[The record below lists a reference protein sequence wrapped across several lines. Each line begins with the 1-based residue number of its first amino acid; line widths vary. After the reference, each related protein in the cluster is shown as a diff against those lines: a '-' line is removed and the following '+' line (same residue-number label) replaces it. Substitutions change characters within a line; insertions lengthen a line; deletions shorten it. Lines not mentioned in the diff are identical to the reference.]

1 MKISKCSFR
10 LLIFI
15 LLFQFLLF
23 CFSFFV
29 NKNVSF
35 ASSIAIA
42 NTNADT
48 KTNTN
53 AEDTNHINNS
63 INSTDNVKDL
73 SIYSPNCILMEA
85 SSGRI
90 LYAKD
95 AQEVVFPASTTKIMT
110 AILALEN
117 CELTDIATVSHN
129 AIFSVP
135 ASYSHASLKEG
146 EELTIEQLLNVL
158 LIPSANDAANVLAE
172 HISGSVD
179 DFAVLM
185 NEKAKEIGCLN
196 THFVNPNGVHN
207 DEHTTTAY
215 DLALMG
221 RYAMQ
226 NSTFRSI
233 IKKTRYSL
241 PATNKYNKTDRIFNT
256 TNDLLRENNSTAKH
270 NYYYEYATGIKT
282 GYTTD
287 AGSCIVASAKKD
299 NMEVIAVVLG
309 GGTTKDGLSERNLDC
324 ITLFDYAFENYSMQT
339 VQEKNNVLEEIT
351 VRGATSDTRKLNVL
365 VKDDIS
371 ILLSSEENAQNLE
384 PEITYRDNLKA
395 PISANEAIGKITY
408 QVGDETYSSD
418 LLAETS
424 VIASGFLPT
433 LLRILLI
440 FVTLYLLYIL
450 LKPKNKN
457 KKHGSGSY
465 TKATKKSKKRKKKGG
480 HFRCMQLNNF
490 ELL

>member
-1 MKISKCSFR
+1 MKISKWSFR
-10 LLIFI
+10 LLIFV
-15 LLFQFLLF
+15 LLFQFFLF
-23 CFSFFV
+23 YFSFFI
-29 NKNVSF
+29 NENVSF
-35 ASSIAIA
+35 ASS
-42 NTNADT
+42 T
-48 KTNTN
+48 TNTN
-53 AEDTNHINNS
+53 SNSGAEADTTNNITNS
-63 INSTDNVKDL
+63 ITPINTTENVNDL
-73 SIYSPNCILMEA
+73 SIYSSNCILMEA
-85 SSGRI
+85 STGRI

-95 AQEVVFPASTTKIMT
+95 AQEIVFPASTTKIMT
-110 AILALEN
+110 AILTLEN
-117 CELTDIATVSHN
+117 CELTDIATVSHD

-207 DEHTTTAY
+207 EEHTTTAY

-233 IKKTRYSL
+233 VKKTRCSL
-241 PATNKYNKTDRIFNT
+241 PTTNKYDKTDRIFNT
-256 TNDLLRENNSTAKH
+256 TNDLLRENNSTAKD

-324 ITLFDYAFENYSMQT
+324 IALFDYAFESYSMQT

-365 VKDDIS
+365 VKDDIA
-371 ILLSSEENAQNLE
+371 ILLSSEENTQNLE

-395 PISANEAIGKITY
+395 PLSANEVIGKITY
-408 QVGDETYSSD
+408 QVGDEIYSSD

-424 VIASGFLPT
+424 VIASGFLPI

-440 FVTLYLLYIL
+440 LVTLYLLYIL
-450 LKPKNKN
+450 LKPKSKN
-457 KKHGSGSY
+457 KKHGSGY
-465 TKATKKSKKRKKKGG
+465 YVKATKKSKKRKKKGG

>member
-1 MKISKCSFR
+1 MKISKWSFR
-10 LLIFI
+10 LLIFV
-15 LLFQFLLF
+15 LLFQFFLF
-23 CFSFFV
+23 YFSFFI
-29 NKNVSF
+29 NENVSF
-35 ASSIAIA
+35 ASS
-42 NTNADT
+42 T
-48 KTNTN
+48 TNTN
-53 AEDTNHINNS
+53 SNSGAEADTTNNITNS
-63 INSTDNVKDL
+63 ITPINTTENVNDL
-73 SIYSPNCILMEA
+73 SIYSSNCILMEA
-85 SSGRI
+85 STGRI

-95 AQEVVFPASTTKIMT
+95 AQEIVFPASTTKIMT
-110 AILALEN
+110 AILTLEN
-117 CELTDIATVSHN
+117 CELTDIATVSHD

-207 DEHTTTAY
+207 EEHTTTAY

-233 IKKTRYSL
+233 VKKTRYTL
-241 PATNKYNKTDRIFNT
+241 PATNKYDKTDRIFNT
-256 TNDLLRENNSTAKH
+256 TNDLLRENNSTAKD

-365 VKDDIS
+365 VKDDIA
-371 ILLSSEENAQNLE
+371 ILLSSEENTQNLE

-395 PISANEAIGKITY
+395 PLSANEVIGKITY
-408 QVGDETYSSD
+408 QVGDEIYSSD

-424 VIASGFLPT
+424 VIASGFLPI

-440 FVTLYLLYIL
+440 LVTLYLLYIL

-465 TKATKKSKKRKKKGG
+465 AKATKKSKKRKKKGG

>member
-1 MKISKCSFR
+1 MKISKWSFR
-10 LLIFI
+10 LLIFV
-15 LLFQFLLF
+15 LLFQFFLF
-23 CFSFFV
+23 YFSFFI
-29 NKNVSF
+29 NENVSF
-35 ASSIAIA
+35 ASS
-42 NTNADT
+42 T
-48 KTNTN
+48 TNTN
-53 AEDTNHINNS
+53 SNSGAEADTTNNITNS
-63 INSTDNVKDL
+63 ITPINTTENVNDL

-85 SSGRI
+85 STGRI

-110 AILALEN
+110 AILTLEN
-117 CELTDIATVSHN
+117 CELTDIATVSHD

-207 DEHTTTAY
+207 EEHTTTAY

-233 IKKTRYSL
+233 VKKTRYTL
-241 PATNKYNKTDRIFNT
+241 PATNKYDKTDRIFNT
-256 TNDLLRENNSTAKH
+256 TNDLLRENNSTAKD

-299 NMEVIAVVLG
+299 NMEIIAVVLG

-365 VKDDIS
+365 VKDDIA
-371 ILLSSEENAQNLE
+371 ILLSSEENTQNLE

-395 PISANEAIGKITY
+395 PLSANEVIGKIIY
-408 QVGDETYSSD
+408 QVGDEIYSSD

-424 VIASGFLPT
+424 VIASSFLPI

-440 FVTLYLLYIL
+440 LVTLYLLYIL

-465 TKATKKSKKRKKKGG
+465 VKATKKSKKRKKKGG

>member
-1 MKISKCSFR
+1 MKISKWSFR
-10 LLIFI
+10 LLIFV
-15 LLFQFLLF
+15 LLFQFFLF
-23 CFSFFV
+23 YFSFFI
-29 NKNVSF
+29 NENVSF
-35 ASSIAIA
+35 ASS
-42 NTNADT
+42 T
-48 KTNTN
+48 TNTN
-53 AEDTNHINNS
+53 SNSGAEADTTNNITNS
-63 INSTDNVKDL
+63 ITPINTTENVNDL
-73 SIYSPNCILMEA
+73 SIYSSNCILMEA
-85 SSGRI
+85 STGRI

-95 AQEVVFPASTTKIMT
+95 AQEIVFPASTTKIMT
-110 AILALEN
+110 AILTLEN
-117 CELTDIATVSHN
+117 CELTDIATVSHD

-207 DEHTTTAY
+207 EEHTTTAY

-233 IKKTRYSL
+233 VKKTRYSL
-241 PATNKYNKTDRIFNT
+241 PATNKYDKTDRIFNT
-256 TNDLLRENNSTAKH
+256 TNDLLRENNSTAKD

-309 GGTTKDGLSERNLDC
+309 GSTTKDGLSERNLDC

-365 VKDDIS
+365 VKDDIA
-371 ILLSSEENAQNLE
+371 ILLSSEENTQNLE

-395 PISANEAIGKITY
+395 PLSANEVIGKITY
-408 QVGDETYSSD
+408 QVGDEIYSSD

-424 VIASGFLPT
+424 VIASGFLPI

-440 FVTLYLLYIL
+440 LVTLYLLYIL

-457 KKHGSGSY
+457 KKHGSGY
-465 TKATKKSKKRKKKGG
+465 YVKATKKSKKRKKKGG

>member
-1 MKISKCSFR
+1 MKISKWSFR
-10 LLIFI
+10 LLIFV
-15 LLFQFLLF
+15 LLFQFFLF
-23 CFSFFV
+23 YFSFFI
-29 NKNVSF
+29 NENVSF
-35 ASSIAIA
+35 ASS
-42 NTNADT
+42 T
-48 KTNTN
+48 TNTN
-53 AEDTNHINNS
+53 SNSGAEADTTNNITNS
-63 INSTDNVKDL
+63 ITPINTTENVNDL
-73 SIYSPNCILMEA
+73 SIYSSNCILMEA
-85 SSGRI
+85 STGRI

-95 AQEVVFPASTTKIMT
+95 AQEIVFPASTTKIMT
-110 AILALEN
+110 AILTLEN
-117 CELTDIATVSHN
+117 CELTDIATVSHD

-207 DEHTTTAY
+207 EEHTTTAY

-233 IKKTRYSL
+233 VKKTRYTL
-241 PATNKYNKTDRIFNT
+241 PATNKYDKTDRIFNT
-256 TNDLLRENNSTAKH
+256 TNDLLRENNSTAKD

-365 VKDDIS
+365 VKDDIA
-371 ILLSSEENAQNLE
+371 ILLSSEENTQNLE

-395 PISANEAIGKITY
+395 PLSANEVIGKITY
-408 QVGDETYSSD
+408 QVGDEIYSSD

-424 VIASGFLPT
+424 VIASGFLPI

-440 FVTLYLLYIL
+440 LVTLYLLYIL

-457 KKHGSGSY
+457 KKHGSGY
-465 TKATKKSKKRKKKGG
+465 YVKATKKSKKRKKKGG
-480 HFRCMQLNNF
+480 HFRCMKLNNS

>member
-1 MKISKCSFR
+1 MKNSKWSFR

-15 LLFQFLLF
+15 LLFQFFLF
-23 CFSFFV
+23 YFSFSI
-29 NKNVSF
+29 NENISF
-35 ASSIAIA
+35 ASAV
-42 NTNADT
+42 TNSS
-48 KTNTN
+48 TNTE
-53 AEDTNHINNS
+53 AASTNNITNS
-63 INSTDNVKDL
+63 IPPINTTDNVNDF
-73 SIYSPNCILMEA
+73 SIYPPNCILIEA
-85 SSGRI
+85 NSGRI
-90 LYAKD
+90 LYAKN

-110 AILALEN
+110 AILTLEN

-135 ASYSHASLKEG
+135 VSYSHASLKEG

-172 HISGSVD
+172 HISGTVD
-179 DFAVLM
+179 NFSVLM

-207 DEHTTTAY
+207 KEHTTTAY

-233 IKKTRYSL
+233 VKKTRYSL
-241 PATNKYNKTDRIFNT
+241 PSTNKYNKTDRIFNT
-256 TNDLLRENNSTAKH
+256 TNDLLRENNSNSKD
-270 NYYYEYATGIKT
+270 NYYYENATGIKT
-282 GYTTD
+282 GYTTE
-287 AGSCIVASAKKD
+287 AGSCIIASAKKD

-324 ITLFDYAFENYSMQT
+324 INLFNYAFKTYSMQT
-339 VQEKNNVLEEIT
+339 VQKKNNVLEKIT
-351 VRGATSDTRKLNVL
+351 VKGATSDTRKLNVL

-371 ILLSSEENAQNLE
+371 ILLSSEENAQNLT
-384 PEITYRDNLKA
+384 PEISYRDDLKA
-395 PISANEAIGKITY
+395 PISANEVIGKITY
-408 QVGDETYSSD
+408 QVGDETYSSA

-424 VIASGFLPT
+424 VIASGFLPIV
-433 LLRILLI
+433 LRILLI
-440 FVTLYLLYIL
+440 LVTLYLLYIL
-450 LKPKNKN
+450 LKKPKNKN
-457 KKHGSGSY
+457 KRHGSGSY
-465 TKATKKSKKRKKKGG
+465 FKGTKKSKKRKKKGG

>member
-1 MKISKCSFR
+1 MKISKWSFR
-10 LLIFI
+10 LLIFV
-15 LLFQFLLF
+15 LLFQFFLF
-23 CFSFFV
+23 YFSFFI
-29 NKNVSF
+29 NENVSF
-35 ASSIAIA
+35 ASS
-42 NTNADT
+42 T
-48 KTNTN
+48 TNTN
-53 AEDTNHINNS
+53 SNSGAEADTTNNITNS
-63 INSTDNVKDL
+63 ITPINTTENVNDL
-73 SIYSPNCILMEA
+73 SIYSSNCILMEA
-85 SSGRI
+85 STGRI

-95 AQEVVFPASTTKIMT
+95 AQEIVFPASTTKIMT
-110 AILALEN
+110 AILTLEN
-117 CELTDIATVSHN
+117 CELTDIATVSHD

-207 DEHTTTAY
+207 EEHTTTAY

-233 IKKTRYSL
+233 VKKSRYSL
-241 PATNKYNKTDRIFNT
+241 PATNKYDKTDRIFNT
-256 TNDLLRENNSTAKH
+256 TNDLLRENNSTAKD

-309 GGTTKDGLSERNLDC
+309 GSTTKDGLSERNLDC

-365 VKDDIS
+365 VKDDIA
-371 ILLSSEENAQNLE
+371 ILLSSEENTQNLE

-395 PISANEAIGKITY
+395 PLSANEVIGKITY
-408 QVGDETYSSD
+408 QVGDEIYSSD

-424 VIASGFLPT
+424 VIASGFLPI

-440 FVTLYLLYIL
+440 LVTLYLLYIL

-457 KKHGSGSY
+457 KKHGSGY
-465 TKATKKSKKRKKKGG
+465 YVKATKKSKKRKKKGG

>member
-1 MKISKCSFR
+1 MKISKWSFR
-10 LLIFI
+10 LLIFV
-15 LLFQFLLF
+15 LLFQFFLF
-23 CFSFFV
+23 YFSFFI
-29 NKNVSF
+29 NENVSF
-35 ASSIAIA
+35 ASS
-42 NTNADT
+42 T
-48 KTNTN
+48 TNTN
-53 AEDTNHINNS
+53 SNSGAEADTTNNITNS
-63 INSTDNVKDL
+63 ITPINTTENVNDL
-73 SIYSPNCILMEA
+73 SIYSSNCILMEA
-85 SSGRI
+85 STGRI

-110 AILALEN
+110 AILTLEN
-117 CELTDIATVSHN
+117 CELTDIATVSHD

-207 DEHTTTAY
+207 EEHTTTAY

-233 IKKTRYSL
+233 VKKTRYTL
-241 PATNKYNKTDRIFNT
+241 PATNKYDKTDRIFNT
-256 TNDLLRENNSTAKH
+256 TNDLLRENNSTAKD

-324 ITLFDYAFENYSMQT
+324 IALFDYAFESYSMQT

-365 VKDDIS
+365 VKDDIA
-371 ILLSSEENAQNLE
+371 ILLSSEENTQNLE

-395 PISANEAIGKITY
+395 PLSANEVIGKITY
-408 QVGDETYSSD
+408 QVGDEIYSSD

-424 VIASGFLPT
+424 VIASGFLPI

-440 FVTLYLLYIL
+440 LVTLYLLYIL

-457 KKHGSGSY
+457 KKHGSGY
-465 TKATKKSKKRKKKGG
+465 YVKATKKSKKRKKKGG

>member
-1 MKISKCSFR
+1 MKISKWSFR
-10 LLIFI
+10 LLIFV
-15 LLFQFLLF
+15 LLFQFFLF
-23 CFSFFV
+23 YFSFFI
-29 NKNVSF
+29 NENVSF
-35 ASSIAIA
+35 ASS
-42 NTNADT
+42 T
-48 KTNTN
+48 TNTN
-53 AEDTNHINNS
+53 SNSGAEADTTNNITNS
-63 INSTDNVKDL
+63 ITPINTTENVNDL

-85 SSGRI
+85 STGRI

-110 AILALEN
+110 AILTLEN
-117 CELTDIATVSHN
+117 CELTDIATVSHD

-207 DEHTTTAY
+207 EEHTTTAY

-233 IKKTRYSL
+233 VKKTRYTL
-241 PATNKYNKTDRIFNT
+241 PATNKYDKTDRIFNT
-256 TNDLLRENNSTAKH
+256 TNDLLRENNSTAKD

-299 NMEVIAVVLG
+299 NMEIIAVVLG

-365 VKDDIS
+365 VKDDIA
-371 ILLSSEENAQNLE
+371 ILLSSEENTQNLE

-395 PISANEAIGKITY
+395 PLSANEVIGKITY
-408 QVGDETYSSD
+408 QVGDEIYSSD

-424 VIASGFLPT
+424 VIASGFLPI

-440 FVTLYLLYIL
+440 LVTLYLLYIL

-457 KKHGSGSY
+457 KKHGSGY
-465 TKATKKSKKRKKKGG
+465 YVKATKKSKKRKKKGG

>member
-1 MKISKCSFR
+1 MKISKWSFR
-10 LLIFI
+10 LLIFV
-15 LLFQFLLF
+15 LLFQFFLF
-23 CFSFFV
+23 YFSFFI
-29 NKNVSF
+29 NENVSF
-35 ASSIAIA
+35 ASS
-42 NTNADT
+42 T
-48 KTNTN
+48 TNTN
-53 AEDTNHINNS
+53 SNSGAEADTTNNITNS
-63 INSTDNVKDL
+63 ITPINTTENVNDL
-73 SIYSPNCILMEA
+73 SIYSSNCILMEA
-85 SSGRI
+85 STGRI

-95 AQEVVFPASTTKIMT
+95 AQEIVFPASTTKIMT
-110 AILALEN
+110 AILTLEN
-117 CELTDIATVSHN
+117 CELTDIATVSHD

-282 GYTTD
+282 GYTTN

>member
-1 MKISKCSFR
+1 MKISKWSFR
-10 LLIFI
+10 LLIFV
-15 LLFQFLLF
+15 LLFQFFLF
-23 CFSFFV
+23 SFSFFI
-29 NKNVSF
+29 NENVSF
-35 ASSIAIA
+35 ASS
-42 NTNADT
+42 T
-48 KTNTN
+48 TNTN
-53 AEDTNHINNS
+53 SNSGAEADTTNNITNS
-63 INSTDNVKDL
+63 ITPINTTENVNDL
-73 SIYSPNCILMEA
+73 SIYSSNCILMEA
-85 SSGRI
+85 STGRI

-95 AQEVVFPASTTKIMT
+95 AQEIVFPASTTKIMT
-110 AILALEN
+110 AILTLEN
-117 CELTDIATVSHN
+117 CELTDIATVSHD

-207 DEHTTTAY
+207 EEHTTTAY

-233 IKKTRYSL
+233 VKKTRYSL
-241 PATNKYNKTDRIFNT
+241 PATNKYDKTDRIFNT
-256 TNDLLRENNSTAKH
+256 TNDLLRENNSTAKD

-309 GGTTKDGLSERNLDC
+309 GSTTKDGLSERNLDC

-365 VKDDIS
+365 VKDDIA
-371 ILLSSEENAQNLE
+371 ILLSSEENTQNLE

-395 PISANEAIGKITY
+395 PLSANEVIGKITY
-408 QVGDETYSSD
+408 QVGDEIYSSD

-424 VIASGFLPT
+424 VIASGFLPI

-440 FVTLYLLYIL
+440 LVTLYLLYIL

-457 KKHGSGSY
+457 KKHGSGY
-465 TKATKKSKKRKKKGG
+465 YVKATKKSKKRKKKGG